1 MGEPNGVSRIRRI
14 AIRAHLLWLV
24 VVAGTVALT
33 LVHVAQVT
41 KARPGDCDG
50 IGFGCSL
57 HGADAVVFAALYV
70 VPIALVVLALGHTI
84 IALIAHR
91 AAVRARSLGPSDRS
105 GRSVR
110 ANFSKRG

>member
-57 HGADAVVFAALYV
+57 HGADAAVFAALYV

-91 AAVRARSLGPSDRS
+91 ATRGEPHSAIRAASAATRRASS
-105 GRSVR
+105 GDV
-110 ANFSKRG
+110 G